1 MSPESAVIQQLHTE
15 AADLLQQKKSDEEI
29 VDQLVTKGY
38 ERHYA
43 EIVLEN
49 VKKDTADKKNFWI
62 TFFYGLGFLLLGAAL
77 SYYSYRFAFKTGA
90 FFYILFWGV
99 IVTGISIMAR
109 AFILF
114 KK

>member
-1 MSPESAVIQQLHTE
+1 MSQESAVIQQLHTE
-15 AADLLQQKKSDEEI
+15 AAKLLQQKKSGEDV
-29 VDQLVTKGY
+29 VDHLMAKGY

-43 EIVLEN
+43 EIVVSN
-49 VKKDTADKKNFWI
+49 VCKDTADKKNFWI

-77 SYYSYRFAFKTGA
+77 TYSSYRFAFKTGA

>member
-1 MSPESAVIQQLHTE
+1 MSQESAVIQQLHTE
-15 AADLLQQKKSDEEI
+15 AANLLQQKKSDEEI
-29 VDQLVTKGY
+29 VDHLVTKGY

-62 TFFYGLGFLLLGAAL
+62 TFFYELGFLLLGAAL